1 MRAESGCNWEH
12 EMIRGIHHTSIST
25 RDLDR
30 LLDFYA
36 GLVGLQQLFAGNWQD
51 DPSMDNIVGL
61 ENTKGRVAMLSAG
74 NAFLELFEYHEP
86 TPGLGD
92 TARRPCD
99 PAITHVCFD
108 VVDVEG
114 EYRRLSGEGVPFLS
128 SPQRTPSVLTC
139 YARDPDG
146 NIVEF
151 QELLNPKSRLQ
162 LKEFRRD
169 EDAQTMKP
177 PDVNG

>member
-1 MRAESGCNWEH
+1 
-12 EMIRGIHHTSIST
+12 MIRGIHHTSIST

-30 LLDFYA
+30 LLGFYV
-36 GLVGLQQLFAGNWQD
+36 GLVGLQPMLGGNWQD
-51 DPSMDNIVGL
+51 DPAMDTIVGL
-61 ENTKGRVAMLSAG
+61 ENTKGRIAMLSAG

-86 TPGLGD
+86 SPGPGD
-92 TARRPCD
+92 SARRPCD

-114 EYRRLSGEGVPFLS
+114 EYERLSAAGVPFLS
-128 SPQRTPSVLTC
+128 TPQRTPSVLTC

-162 LKEFRRD
+162 LKEFRPD
-169 EDAQTMKP
+169 GDAQAMKP
-177 PDVNG
+177 PGVSG

>member
-1 MRAESGCNWEH
+1 
-12 EMIRGIHHTSIST
+12 MIRGIHHASIST

-30 LLDFYA
+30 LLDFYV
-36 GLVGLQQLFAGNWQD
+36 GLVGLQQAVGGDWQD
-51 DPSMDNIVGL
+51 DAAMDSITGL
-61 ENTKGRVAMLSAG
+61 ENTKGRFVMLNAG
-74 NAFLELFEYHEP
+74 NAFLELFEYHSP
-86 TPGLGD
+86 APGPGD
-92 TARRPCD
+92 SARRACD

-114 EYRRLSGEGVPFLS
+114 EYERLSKAGVAFLS
-128 SPQRTPSVLTC
+128 PPQRMPGVHTC

-162 LKEFRRD
+162 LKDFR
-169 EDAQTMKP
+169 Q
-177 PDVNG
+177 G